1 MSAAAMALPPL
12 SIRGD
17 LGVISTA
24 ATRYA
29 PSLLKSF
36 IQMGPQGALSAT
48 KLLRPF
54 SEIMDSLDLKD
65 PFIRNW
71 VDLLAFLLAG
81 VKSNGILSAEMVTS
95 TTIIDTLSIYSP
107 LFCFEFCN
115 ITCANRVDFFAY
127 TIAEQHTCT
136 PTYIYIYIYI

>member
-1 MSAAAMALPPL
+1 MYAICFQDAILPLSVAAMALPPL

-17 LGVISTA
+17 LGVISTVA
-24 ATRYA
+24 ARYA

-36 IQMGPQGALSAT
+36 AQMGPQGALGAT

-54 SEIMDSLDLKD
+54 SEIVDSLDLKD

-81 VKSNGILSAEMVTS
+81 VKSNGILSAEMVTIMIKS
-95 TTIIDTLSIYSP
+95 KRIFYGSDQLALSY
-107 LFCFEFCN
+107 
-115 ITCANRVDFFAY
+115 V
-127 TIAEQHTCT
+127 HV
-136 PTYIYIYIYI
+136 